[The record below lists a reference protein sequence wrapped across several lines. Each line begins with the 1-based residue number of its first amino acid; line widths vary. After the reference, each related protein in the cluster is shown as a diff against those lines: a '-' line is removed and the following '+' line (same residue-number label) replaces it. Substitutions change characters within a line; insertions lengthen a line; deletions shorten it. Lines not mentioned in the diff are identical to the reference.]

1 MFSRERMENDM
12 LGFSIIV
19 FFFWREIRTPINDLT
34 PNQYQISVQMY
45 GRITIEAVYNIMK
58 A

>member
-1 MFSRERMENDM
+1 MFSREGMENDK
-12 LGFSIIV
+12 LGCSIIA
-19 FFFWREIRTPINDLT
+19 FWREIRTPINELK

>member
-1 MFSRERMENDM
+1 MENDM

>member
-1 MFSRERMENDM
+1 M
-12 LGFSIIV
+12 LGFSIIA
-19 FFFWREIRTPINDLT
+19 FWREIRTPINDLK

-45 GRITIEAVYNIMK
+45 GRITTEAVYNIMK